1 MAEFLRLRNKKQIYS
16 AHDWQRNTEGALKI
30 DGDWRHLIT
39 LRRHTY
45 THTPSDVGKKTPLR
59 YVAHPWGI
67 LSLFLLRALRDSYR
81 GSRATD
87 VSRSL
92 SQSHTNVGMREKT
105 LGVSESFG
113 EIKVRKGVEF

>member
-16 AHDWQRNTEGALKI
+16 ARDWRRNTEGALKI

-39 LRRHTY
+39 LRRHIY

-67 LSLFLLRALRDSYR
+67 LSLFLLRALRDSFR

-87 VSRSL
+87 VLRSL
-92 SQSHTNVGMREKT
+92 SQSHERRNEGKDTAGCK
-105 LGVSESFG
+105 
-113 EIKVRKGVEF
+113 